1 MADDGK
7 FQAGVSIIGPDGVT
21 DQSWNLEAVRKKI
34 VEGSGSVGDV
44 ISLRNHEKSTTPSTQ
59 GSSSV
64 DHDLDSDDEEPVRG
78 PNKRQNR
85 RLSRASKMVKESEDR
100 NRDLTFRPKSR
111 HLATTAEPTTVAKT
125 SHTVT
130 SFIIDDSEEETW
142 RKDGSRTSSEST
154 SFSTSASEPSVA
166 GKGTSAGVRLTLSQ
180 PKKNNNLPVKKP
192 ADVVRG
198 RPVES
203 GKAKT
208 STYKG
213 TARTCPPSFPSR
225 RRLIEERR
233 RIYRSSVTPEN
244 KAIGT
249 GSGTKPLTTTQG
261 NERTPMIETCF
272 KVFYI

>member
-1 MADDGK
+1 MT
-7 FQAGVSIIGPDGVT
+7 FQAGVSIIGPEGVT
-21 DQSWNLEAVRKKI
+21 DQSWNLDAVRKKI
-34 VEGSGSVGDV
+34 VQGSGNVSDV

-85 RLSRASKMVKESEDR
+85 RLSRASKIVKENEDR
-100 NRDLTFRPKSR
+100 NCDLTFRPKSR
-111 HLATTAEPTTVAKT
+111 HLTTTAEPTTVAKS
-125 SHTVT
+125 SHRGT

-154 SFSTSASEPSVA
+154 SFSTSASEPSAA
-166 GKGTSAGVRLTLSQ
+166 GKATSAGVRLTLSQ
-180 PKKNNNLPVKKP
+180 PKRNNLAVKKP
-192 ADVVRG
+192 ADIVRG
-198 RPVES
+198 RPIES
-203 GKAKT
+203 TKAST

-225 RRLIEERR
+225 RRVIEERR
-233 RIYRSSVTPEN
+233 RVYRSSVTPEN
-244 KAIGT
+244 KAISV
-249 GSGTKPLTTTQG
+249 GSGSKPLTTTQG
-261 NERTPMIETCF
+261 NERTPVIETCF